1 MSQILK
7 VLLLE
12 IGKEDAYELVHY
24 FLQLIFVQWKMKI
37 DREII
42 LWEGQHPYKVGIYV
56 ILISTATL
64 HARKICP
71 VYVK

>member
-42 LWEGQHPYKVGIYV
+42 LWEG
-56 ILISTATL
+56 
-64 HARKICP
+64 
-71 VYVK
+71 

>member
-24 FLQLIFVQWKMKI
+24 FLSSFLSSEKWKLTE
-37 DREII
+37 R
-42 LWEGQHPYKVGIYV
+42 
-56 ILISTATL
+56 
-64 HARKICP
+64 
-71 VYVK
+71 